1 MVGRFHVVGMLGRVG
16 HNMLKAGEMVAGC
29 RVDFDSAKACNGCG
43 GYVGL
48 ALDYVLCSCLKPRIL
63 LSGDSRSFVGDSVVR
78 LDIVLA
84 SILWLAFVGLDKVG

>member
-1 MVGRFHVVGMLGRVG
+1 MVGRFHVVGTLGRVGRALGVG

-78 LDIVLA
+78 LDIAL
-84 SILWLAFVGLDKVG
+84 SIILL